1 MAAPA
6 RPGVPGSRPYTGFN
20 GVAKGVKGSTAQ
32 WIIEARRSSG
42 NILHN
47 LGAYA
52 VRPMRGKKD
61 MSVHATGR
69 AVDLGY
75 SRKPGSPQP
84 DWGRDAIMPW
94 LDRIVANANLLGV
107 ECILDYNPAP
117 HGRGWRCDR
126 QDWIVYRMKT
136 ITGAPGGQWFHV
148 ELNPDITANE
158 VRAAFRHVFPEI
170 PTS

>member
-32 WIIEARRSSG
+32 WIIEARRTSG

-47 LGAYA
+47 LGAFG
-52 VRPMRGKKD
+52 VRPQRGKKA

-84 DWGRDAIMPW
+84 DWGRNAIMPW

-136 ITGAPGGQWFHV
+136 IGGAPGGQWFHV

-158 VRAAFRHVFPEI
+158 VRAAFREVFPEI
-170 PTS
+170 PTL